1 MFRATGA
8 TLSNISGKGS
18 RALAF
23 VDDQSRMR
31 IALDSEEL
39 FRSAAPSGAASTM
52 LMVKTQVERGGR
64 SYPYKPEPAPLAV
77 DLDGD
82 GIDEIMVPQNQFP
95 GRLAVIFKG
104 PAGYRFQT
112 VNSGFEGTISALG
125 ADSVRR
131 RDHAPAGR
139 RGGALHEHVQY
150 RRRDPDHHDVVGVT
164 SARLRPLDPDHAL
177 RLLDGPSS
185 PSRLPGPGRRMK
197 AGRVTLATTPPR
209 GMRDVLPRRGGAAR
223 RGASS
228 RSSRCTAATASG
240 ASRRRRWRACRCS
253 SAARAATTRS

>member
-1 MFRATGA
+1 LTGDGTLHVVVNRYHEHPSILITSFILGSTGA

-39 FRSAAPSGAASTM
+39 FRSAALVGGGPTM

-64 SYPYKPEPAPLAV
+64 SYPHKPEPAPLAV

-82 GIDEIMVPQNQFP
+82 GVDEIVVPQNQFP

-104 PAGYRFQT
+104 PGGYRFQT

-125 ADSVRR
+125 AIPSD
-131 RDHAPAGR
+131 
-139 RGGALHEHVQY
+139 
-150 RRRDPDHHDVVGVT
+150 
-164 SARLRPLDPDHAL
+164 
-177 RLLDGPSS
+177 DG
-185 PSRLPGPGRRMK
+185 
-197 AGRVTLATTPPR
+197 TTPR
-209 GMRDVLPRRGGAAR
+209 LVVAVVHFTNMFNTVGETQIILT
-223 RGASS
+223 SS
-228 RSSRCTAATASG
+228 E
-240 ASRRRRWRACRCS
+240 
-253 SAARAATTRS
+253 